1 MKRILTLPHKNAIFH
16 ESFNHIRAA
25 LFYHIVKYNAM
36 KDIETLENELKRVQK
51 ELSVLYEVSNAMR
64 STLELNNILYIILT
78 GVTSHTGLGFN
89 RAILFLL
96 DKMKKNLVP
105 KMAIGPESGE
115 HAHKIWGYIIDSNQ
129 KINDLIESAKIE
141 SNSKESKFFLSIK
154 NQKFPLYDNDK
165 SLLKEAFF
173 VGMPLH
179 LKDENMEK
187 YKNDPLFNF
196 FQSKELVIMPLKE
209 RDKVNGIIVADN
221 LYTQKPI
228 TSDDLKIFQMLSNQ
242 AGLAIENSSLYEK
255 VIEQSQTDS
264 LTGLWNHG
272 YFQSKM
278 SSEFATAKIIHQPLS
293 LLIIDIDNFKSLND
307 SYGHQY
313 GDIILKEIAIILKN
327 SSRDNDYMCR
337 YGGEEF
343 SIILSETS
351 KEQGYAIA
359 ERIRKQVNI
368 HKYPK
373 TLQGNVVHM
382 TISIGIATF
391 PEDADCKED
400 LITQADKAMY
410 KAKFSGKNQTYAA

>member
-1 MKRILTLPHKNAIFH
+1 MKDTPT
-16 ESFNHIRAA
+16 
-25 LFYHIVKYNAM
+25 

-115 HAHKIWGYIIDSNQ
+115 HAHKIWGFIINSNQ
-129 KINDLIESAKIE
+129 KINDLIESTKIE

-154 NQKFPLYDNDK
+154 NQKFPLYDNNS
-165 SLLKEAFF
+165 SLLKESFF
-173 VGMPLH
+173 VGIPLH
-179 LKDENMEK
+179 LKDENLEK
-187 YKNDPLFNF
+187 YKNDQLFSF

-228 TSDDLKIFQMLSNQ
+228 TNDDLKIFQMLSNQ
-242 AGLAIENSSLYEK
+242 AGLAIENSNLYEK

-278 SSEFATAKIIHQPLS
+278 SSEFTAAIINRQPLS

-307 SYGHQY
+307 TYGHQY
-313 GDIILKEIAIILKN
+313 GDIILKEIADILKN

-359 ERIRKQVNI
+359 ERIRKKVNGY
-368 HKYPK
+368 KYPVI
-373 TLQGNVVHM
+373 LQTNEVHM

-391 PEDADCKED
+391 PEDADTKED